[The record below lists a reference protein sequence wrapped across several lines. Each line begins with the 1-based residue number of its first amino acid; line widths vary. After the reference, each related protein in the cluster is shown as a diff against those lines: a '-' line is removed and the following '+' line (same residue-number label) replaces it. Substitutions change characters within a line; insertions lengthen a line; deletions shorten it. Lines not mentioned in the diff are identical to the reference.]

1 MHDAGRAALVLASGD
16 DVSVLTILVSS
27 LFMLLLAMLSAA
39 FSGSE
44 AALFSLTRAQLE
56 QFAAGPPL
64 RRLAAALMDRP
75 RQTLAVI
82 LLGNTTVNVL
92 LFANTYVLFNQAHAM
107 LGAWSDVLAAL
118 VGILI
123 VTIGGEAIPK
133 TIGVGAAERV
143 APLGALY
150 VRTVGFV
157 LAPLSR
163 VVDAVLVEPASRL
176 LIGPQRREGE
186 ESEDVSTEEL
196 RTLLEMS
203 RRRGEIDPVEDAFVR
218 EIIHLDDIRVRDV
231 MIPRVEM
238 KACDVDAPPDAL
250 RRLMRETRF
259 KKIPVYEKSLDNIVG
274 LVYAKVLF
282 LSPVRSL
289 RQIVVPVRFVPDLIT
304 GEQLLAH
311 FRSTKSQ
318 IAIAVDEYGGL
329 AGLVTLEDVLESI
342 VGDLRNPQDEPEIAE
357 IIQISD
363 DEFDVSGRLGVR
375 YWAEVFHEPELADR
389 FATIGGLVTAQLGRP
404 ARAGDLVQMGN
415 VQVRVMSVARRRI
428 QRLRVRR
435 VSVASGAGAGP

>member
-1 MHDAGRAALVLASGD
+1 MQDVARGAFLIASTPEVSVLAISFSALLLLVLA
-16 DVSVLTILVSS
+16 V
-27 LFMLLLAMLSAA
+27 LSAA

-56 QFAAGPPL
+56 QFAAGSPL
-64 RRLAAALMDRP
+64 KRLAATLMGRP
-75 RQTLAVI
+75 KRTLSVI

-92 LFANTYVLFNQAHAM
+92 LFANTYVLFNQASAV
-107 LGAWSDVLAAL
+107 LGAWSDLLAAL

-157 LAPLSR
+157 LEPLSR
-163 VVDAVLVEPASRL
+163 VIDALLIEPLARL
-176 LIGPQRREGE
+176 LIPPRHRGGDDRT
-186 ESEDVSTEEL
+186 DVSTEEL

-218 EIIHLDDIRVRDV
+218 EIIHLGDIRVRDV

-238 KACDVDAPPDAL
+238 KVCDLDAPPDML
-250 RRLMRETRF
+250 RKLMRETQF

-282 LSPVRSL
+282 LQPVRSL
-289 RQIVVPVRFVPDLIT
+289 RQIVTPVRFVPELIT

-357 IIQISD
+357 IIQVSD

-389 FATIGGLVTAQLGRP
+389 FATIGGLVTARLGRP
-404 ARAGDLVQMGN
+404 ARAGDVVQIGN

-435 VSVASGAGAGP
+435 VPMSGDPRSGP